1 MQSGFFTDVSL
12 NHKSGAILHPIS
24 KQQAGVWGVTV
35 AGTFLSDAEAIVRA
49 IVLDLGS
56 VRCSNE
62 AADVTA
68 NYVIGKPATP
78 SYALDP
84 RWLAVAAAAPIPPSN
99 ATASA
104 EESRPAVAPAGPT
117 APAAVHPALDVAD
130 PELSGNELDRLMT
143 PRNYAIAAVV
153 LVALVLWVF

>member
-12 NHKSGAILHPIS
+12 NHKSGAVLHPIS
-24 KQQAGVWGVTV
+24 KKQAGVWGVTV
-35 AGTFLSDAEAIVRA
+35 SGTFLSDAEAIVRA

-78 SYALDP
+78 TYTLDS
-84 RWLAVAAAAPIPPSN
+84 RWLSLAVAAPIQPNN
-99 ATASA
+99 ATADEAS
-104 EESRPAVAPAGPT
+104 APAAAPMPT
-117 APAAVHPALDVAD
+117 SPAAVHPALETAAPD
-130 PELSGNELDRLMT
+130 LSGNELDRLMT
-143 PRNYAIAAVV
+143 PRNYAIAAAV
-153 LVALVLWVF
+153 LVALVWWAF